1 MFNATRRIQGYR
13 MTIPDLV
20 VWKVILYAIVMSVF
34 DGMTLKEGSIN
45 DARVAGRSAEYDSLP
60 AGHVVH

>member
-1 MFNATRRIQGYR
+1 